1 MSLLVKCEIL
11 GLFVNRFTA
20 DEKFTL
26 RNTENL
32 PQSIQ
37 MQLCKKEETF
47 SQFFIAFLKLH
58 QVL

>member
-20 DEKFTL
+20 DDKFTL

-37 MQLCKKEETF
+37 M
-47 SQFFIAFLKLH
+47 
-58 QVL
+58 